1 MIDRLWMSTST
12 ASVNISFILVLSL
25 IDQNERISI
34 SFNLS
39 LLYLRYIVTYI
50 ANIDFLIG
58 RKLVYWKFTRYTIK
72 LFLSSIP
79 MYVSSAYKTV
89 F

>member
-1 MIDRLWMSTST
+1 MDEHEHSLCKHIIHFSVIFDWSEWNNFTSIYHFYT
-12 ASVNISFILVLSL
+12 
-25 IDQNERISI
+25 
-34 SFNLS
+34 
-39 LLYLRYIVTYI
+39 YVTHI

-58 RKLVYWKFTRYTIK
+58 HKLVYWKFIRYTLK
-72 LFLSSIP
+72 LLLSSIP